1 MEAKQNHVEAKW
13 NRAEVNGNI
22 FVLWVYR
29 CLLLIYYP
37 ILTVV
42 TTKKYPAN
50 IQIRNQGK

>member
-13 NRAEVNGNI
+13 NHAEGNGNI

-42 TTKKYPAN
+42 TTEKVPREYTD
-50 IQIRNQGK
+50 